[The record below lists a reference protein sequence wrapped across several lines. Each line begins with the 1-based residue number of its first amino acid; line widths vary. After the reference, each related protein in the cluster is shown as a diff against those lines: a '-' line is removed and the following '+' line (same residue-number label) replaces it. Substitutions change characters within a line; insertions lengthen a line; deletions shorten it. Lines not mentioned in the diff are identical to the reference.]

1 MCRAGI
7 VWGTLQ
13 TGMERQ
19 GLRKIYDISIFC
31 IFNITVCSMLVSY
44 ISVKRVQEILMKSTC
59 TAPILEHAHTTHTF
73 TETLYFKLQGTL
85 S

>member
-44 ISVKRVQEILMKSTC
+44 ISVKRV
-59 TAPILEHAHTTHTF
+59 
-73 TETLYFKLQGTL
+73 
-85 S
+85 